1 MGKSRARGAKSA
13 SSGARPSKG
22 TGFTSGPKKHE
33 TGKTLGGG
41 VEFEK
46 RRLRV
51 GKRVAKHASATDTTI
66 RSKSIRLA
74 AQNIHTV
81 EAVKTGVG
89 VSDAEASEKAA
100 SARGTPLAEL
110 LNQCGHYA
118 VKTRVDG

>member
-1 MGKSRARGAKSA
+1 MSA
-13 SSGARPSKG
+13 SSAARPSKG
-22 TGFTSGPKKHE
+22 TGFTSGPKKHA

-81 EAVKTGVG
+81 EGVKRGWGRRFGRGFERKGAGARAAPVG
-89 VSDAEASEKAA
+89 GNVESVRTLRFVDAA
-100 SARGTPLAEL
+100 SRMATGF
-110 LNQCGHYA
+110 
-118 VKTRVDG
+118 

>member
-1 MGKSRARGAKSA
+1 MGKSRARGAMSA
-13 SSGARPSKG
+13 SSAGRPSKG
-22 TGFTSGPKKHE
+22 TGFTSGPKKHA

-81 EAVKTGVG
+81 EGVKRGVG
-89 VSDAEASEKAA
+89 VSDKGGERKGGER
-100 SARGTPLAEL
+100 ARDAVAEL
-110 LNQCGHYA
+110 
-118 VKTRVDG
+118 